1 LSIIVGTHTPPN
13 SGAISFTRIGLNS
26 GTHILTSAAAGTTAI
41 TFSRCVFNLTNGY
54 VFNLTNWTG
63 ALKLRYCIDNSTI
76 NGVVSNAAGSAVTI
90 NHSLVGKGT
99 ANVFTANGNVFSY
112 GTDLSCPIA
121 LSGTGVSQIQGG
133 SLVRGNVSTADTHT
147 LTIGIAG
154 ISSGAASAIT
164 HNSASTMVLN
174 NVVVNSSN
182 ATAIAGTGSIQ
193 TMSVSFP
200 TSNVIAGTITTLL
213 TGVTRTA
220 EMWADNITR
229 MKDTGFYSWA
239 AGAPYFD
246 DATLGTFKLLVGGTG
261 YIKGKRVTWVAQNYT
276 GMVAGNTYFIY
287 IDSTGTIGAATA
299 HTGALYEDYIL
310 LFQCLRDST
319 PVTNNQ
325 VTVKENHPYS
335 FQPGPS
341 NWMHDVAGIL
351 IQNVQNGAN
360 IALDGTQGI
369 QINGADVLTDHG
381 LDTTIPDSGGAAVTW
396 IRMYTNAGGKWAR
409 QNATTTFTGY
419 WNNAGTAT
427 ALSANRWA
435 VYTLYCSKDTLNTTT
450 PTYFAVLDVAQYTTQ
465 ANANTAIANGTVAKA
480 TNELAALE
488 LAQLGY
494 ITYRQS
500 TAAITNVVISKS
512 TLRATFS
519 TGGTNTASLVN
530 TNVTNFNAWLSAAD
544 SNVQAALDTLD
555 DVGLNVAPQY
565 SVLTAG
571 ASYAIHP
578 LASVGT
584 TGQVLVAATGNYP
597 AFGTALVNG
606 GGTGIA
612 TTTAYAPICGGT
624 TATGAF
630 QAASTGLASSGY
642 VLTSNGASAV
652 PSFQVLPTTVTTI
665 NGNSGSV
672 TGATITITTGSTGG
686 TALFSGSGT
695 TLTLV
700 ETDASINTGW
710 GLNTLYSLTSGTHN
724 SAFGKDALTQLT
736 SGKFNCSFGTSSNF
750 GRSTGDD
757 NCGFGF
763 TALYVDGSGSK
774 NTAFG
779 SAALAILNG
788 GTRNV
793 GVGYYAGY
801 AYASNESNNICIGDS
816 VVGVVGESTT
826 TRIGL
831 QGTQT
836 ACYIAGISGVST
848 SNSNYVTIDT
858 TTGHLGSVAIPGI
871 TWVDAAGATQA
882 MAISVGYVTNRGGG
896 VVYTLPATA
905 ALGDIMKVVGKAGL
919 ATITPNANQQILM
932 GSGSGA
938 VGITGTA
945 VATNAGDCMELICV
959 TAGAS
964 TVWRAASWIGNWTLT
979 V

>member
-1 LSIIVGTHTPPN
+1 MKINNATNIYSNSRYIVGAGSPYTTVQSAIDAANSAGGNAIVWVRAGTFTENLTLYDTVDIEGADSALSIIVGTHTPPN
-13 SGAISFTRIGLNS
+13 SGAVSFTRIGLNS
-26 GTHILTSAAAGTTAI
+26 GTDVLNSAAAGTTSI
-41 TFSRCVFNLTNGY
+41 KFSRCVFNLTNGY
-54 VFNLTNWTG
+54 AANLTNWTG
-63 ALKLRYCIDNSTI
+63 NINFRYCLDNSTK
-76 NGVVSNAAGSAVTI
+76 NGVVYNTAGAPVYI
-90 NHSLVGKGT
+90 NHSILGLG
-99 ANVFTANGNVFSY
+99 ANVFTANGNVTIFSVNCA
-112 GTDLSCPIA
+112 CPI
-121 LSGTGVSQIQGG
+121 LLNGTGVSQFLGASNFTGNITTANTH
-133 SLVRGNVSTADTHT
+133 SLKIATCRIST
-147 LTIGIAG
+147 
-154 ISSGAASAIT
+154 GATQAIT
-164 HNSASTMVLN
+164 HNSATELVLDSTIVG
-174 NVVVNSSN
+174 STN
-182 ATAIAGTGSIQ
+182 ATALGGTGSIKTVNVQ
-193 TMSVSFP
+193 FP
-200 TSNVIAGTITTLL
+200 SSNVIAGTITISLE
-213 TGVTRTA
+213 GVTRTA
-220 EMWADNITR
+220 EMWSDNITR

-239 AGAPYFD
+239 AGGPYFD

-261 YIKGKRVTWVAQNYT
+261 YIQGKRVTWVAQNYT
-276 GMVAGNTYFIY
+276 GMTAGNTYFIY
-287 IDSTGTIGAATA
+287 IDNTGTIGAATA
-299 HTGALYEDYIL
+299 HTDALYEDYIL

-351 IQNVQNGAN
+351 IQNSQNGAN

-435 VYTLYCSKDTLNTTT
+435 VYTLYVSKDSLNTTT
-450 PTYFAVLDVAQYTTQ
+450 PTYFAVLDTAQYTTQ
-465 ANANTAIANGTVAKA
+465 ANANTAIANGTTAKA
-480 TNELAALE
+480 SGELAALE
-488 LAQLGY
+488 LAQLGF

-530 TNVTNFNAWLSAAD
+530 TDVTNFNAWLSAAD

-571 ASYAIHP
+571 AAYAIHP
-578 LASVGT
+578 LAAIGT

-630 QAASTGLASSGY
+630 QAATTGFASAGY
-642 VLTSNGASAV
+642 VLTSNG
-652 PSFQVLPTTVTTI
+652 
-665 NGNSGSV
+665 N
-672 TGATITITTGSTGG
+672 
-686 TALFSGSGT
+686 
-695 TLTLV
+695 
-700 ETDASINTGW
+700 
-710 GLNTLYSLTSGTHN
+710 
-724 SAFGKDALTQLT
+724 
-736 SGKFNCSFGTSSNF
+736 
-750 GRSTGDD
+750 
-757 NCGFGF
+757 
-763 TALYVDGSGSK
+763 
-774 NTAFG
+774 
-779 SAALAILNG
+779 AALPSWQAN
-788 GTRNV
+788 T
-793 GVGYYAGY
+793 
-801 AYASNESNNICIGDS
+801 S
-816 VVGVVGESTT
+816 
-826 TRIGL
+826 
-831 QGTQT
+831 
-836 ACYIAGISGVST
+836 IS
-848 SNSNYVTIDT
+848 
-858 TTGHLGSVAIPGI
+858 
-871 TWVDAAGATQA
+871 WVDATGATQA
-882 MAISVGYVTNRGGG
+882 MAINVGYVTNRGGG

-905 ALGDIMKVVGKAGL
+905 TLGDIMKVVGKAGL

-964 TVWRAASWIGNWTLT
+964 TVWRAASWVGNWTLT